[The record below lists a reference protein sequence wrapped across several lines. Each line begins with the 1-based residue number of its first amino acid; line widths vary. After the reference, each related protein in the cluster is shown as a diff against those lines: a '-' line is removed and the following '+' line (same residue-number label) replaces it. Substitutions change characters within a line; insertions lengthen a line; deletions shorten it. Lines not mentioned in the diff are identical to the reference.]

1 VGSFLADAASS
12 WNHISIG
19 VQAVVPSSAAL
30 TRLAKFFKSRFRIR
44 IFLRMVRPRLQAGQA
59 ELVQP
64 FADRMHMNV
73 DPKPTRN
80 HPPQVAAP
88 PASHL
93 VNRRIRPLDNQ
104 FP

>member
-1 VGSFLADAASS
+1 
-12 WNHISIG
+12 
-19 VQAVVPSSAAL
+19 
-30 TRLAKFFKSRFRIR
+30 
-44 IFLRMVRPRLQAGQA
+44 MVRPRLQAGQA
-59 ELVQP
+59 ELAQP

-73 DPKPTRN
+73 DPKLTRN
-80 HPPQVAAP
+80 YSPQVDAP